1 MHVENLLEYL
11 QSGRSKM
18 SIWRMRM
25 QNIDALKDTVM
36 GTPLITIVGNSE
48 IHIENFKSIVEYDCD
63 MLKMLTKK
71 GMITIYGKC
80 LEIKYYDGEEI
91 AVKGKLEKIEL

>member
-1 MHVENLLEYL
+1 
-11 QSGRSKM
+11 
-18 SIWRMRM
+18 M

-63 MLKMLTKK
+63 MLKMLT
-71 GMITIYGKC
+71 
-80 LEIKYYDGEEI
+80 
-91 AVKGKLEKIEL
+91 